1 MTDDRRPIVSPARLG
16 PSSRL
21 FVARA
26 IGLTASIVTVLIT
39 ARVLGPE
46 GRGHVASFAVLTMTA
61 STILGFGMGIGA
73 YSLTASDGVDATA
86 LAPPFVLWAC
96 LVVGATTVIALATG
110 AVGLLEAWVGP
121 GGVILAP
128 MAGLAAGTQFLS
140 LGFTQFATGLGRS
153 GVTALGYG
161 LPSIC
166 IMIATLVAA
175 VVMPSEPGFI
185 GAQVAGWIVAATAMV
200 VVLGLPIRPSSRGLR
215 RLVARARTAGVGEV
229 ANALSYRLDVL
240 ILGPISGA
248 GSVGIYSLA
257 VQVLEPIWIVSS
269 AASTGLLIRLRNIP
283 RSEWWKTTSAT
294 LPLVIG
300 LTALGAA
307 GAIVLLPIM
316 IAFVGRGFDQSQ
328 QVALVLAP
336 GIVMLAVSKVLAA
349 YNIASGRLGMSSF
362 VGVATVVVTTAL
374 DLALMPRFGAIGA
387 GIASS
392 VGYGLSMVIWIV
404 ASRRLAQRPDIANRP
419 A

>member
-1 MTDDRRPIVSPARLG
+1 MTDGRRAGVSLARLG

-21 FVARA
+21 FLARS
-26 IGLTASIVTVLIT
+26 IGLTASVVTVLIT

-46 GRGHVASFAVLTMTA
+46 GRGHVASFAVLTITA

-73 YSLTASDGVDATA
+73 YSLTASDGVDAAA

-96 LVVGATTVIALATG
+96 FVAAATTVIALA
-110 AVGLLEAWVGP
+110 AAAIGLLEAWVGP
-121 GGVILAP
+121 GGAILGV
-128 MAGLAAGTQFLS
+128 MAGLAAGAQFLA

-153 GVTALGYG
+153 GITALGYG

-166 IMIATLVAA
+166 IMTATLVAA
-175 VVMPSEPGFI
+175 VVLPSGPGFI
-185 GAQVAGWIVAATAMV
+185 GAQVGGWFVAATVMIVA
-200 VVLGLPIRPSSRGLR
+200 LGLPIRPSTRGLR
-215 RLVARARTAGVGEV
+215 QLVRRARTAGVGEV

-240 ILGPISGA
+240 LLGPISGA
-248 GSVGIYSLA
+248 ASVGIYSLA
-257 VQVLEPIWIVSS
+257 VQVLEPIWIVSA
-269 AASTGLLIRLRNIP
+269 AASTGLLIRLRAIP
-283 RSEWWKTTSAT
+283 RPEWWKTTTAT
-294 LPLVIG
+294 LPVVVG
-300 LTALGAA
+300 LTALGAIA
-307 GAIVLLPIM
+307 AIVLLPIM

-328 QVALVLAP
+328 QVAIVLAP

-362 VGVATVVVTTAL
+362 VGIATVLMTTVL
-374 DLALMPRFGAIGA
+374 DLALMPQLGAIGA

-392 VGYGLSMVIWIV
+392 VGYGLSMVMWIA
-404 ASRRLAQRPDIANRP
+404 ASRRLARRPDLADRP